1 MRLMLV
7 AAAAVVTLSPATAPA
22 RIATDLPVTTMPNPG
37 ALPEKCRKADRVLVK
52 GKQAGTFGKLGDM
65 PPATEIKTVYR
76 SKDGCPDPLVVR
88 RDVGMPGA
96 GAGRPRS
103 GN

>member
-7 AAAAVVTLSPATAPA
+7 AAAAVAALSPVTAPA
-22 RIATDLPVTTMPNPG
+22 RIVTDIPVTSMPNPG
-37 ALPEKCRKADRVLVK
+37 ALPERCLTRDRVGVK
-52 GKQAGTFGKLGDM
+52 GKQGAGLGKLGDM

-88 RDVGMPGA
+88 REVGKPGA
-96 GAGRPRS
+96 GNARP